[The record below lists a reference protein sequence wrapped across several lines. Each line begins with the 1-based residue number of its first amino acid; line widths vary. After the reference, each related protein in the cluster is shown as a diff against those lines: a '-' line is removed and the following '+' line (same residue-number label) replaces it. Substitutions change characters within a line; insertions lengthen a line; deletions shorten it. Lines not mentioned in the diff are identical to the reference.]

1 MLSWENGTAR
11 DSPNRQIRS
20 LVLCVDLVGSRWIWP
35 AHVGWVVDLVGS
47 RPVPSDRLDD
57 QTDDQAGQPV
67 RTSITHDS
75 FRGVV
80 SSLRLQ
86 LALAGRPLRA
96 GIGCGACPTCSST
109 DSPPSQ
115 ASASG

>member
-1 MLSWENGTAR
+1 MARREGFDPPTAR
-11 DSPNRQIRS
+11 SVAWCSASIWSAPDGSSLLTLDRSSIWLDPDRS
-20 LVLCVDLVGSRWIWP
+20 L
-35 AHVGWVVDLVGS
+35 
-47 RPVPSDRLDD
+47 SDRLDD
-57 QTDDQAGQPV
+57 QTEDQAGQPV

-115 ASASG
+115 TSAS